1 MRRGQMNDSMT
12 DGALQLAAAGWRV
25 FPVNAESKRPRTK
38 HGHLDATT
46 DEQTILGWSNSF
58 DAGGAIATPT
68 GNGLLVVDVDPRNG
82 GVILPWLEANT
93 TLTAHT
99 QSGGWHFYFSVD
111 EDIKSRAGMFGRG
124 VDSKSAGGYV
134 LVPPSPGY
142 TWALPKPRRR
152 LASVYVRAK
161 MAPEAVASEARPRKD
176 PADWYRGIIHEQVVA
191 WAAYFAAT
199 LDDPTDVVSATWGQ
213 VDRARAAGVEIDNAR
228 GHIDRAIRWVLHRED
243 AKITDPV
250 SLS

>member
-1 MRRGQMNDSMT
+1 MNESMADS
-12 DGALQLAAAGWRV
+12 ALQLASAGWRV
-25 FPVNAESKRPRTK
+25 FPVDAETKRPRTT
-38 HGHLDATT
+38 HGHLDATKDPT
-46 DEQTILGWSNSF
+46 QIVAWSRQFNR
-58 DAGGAIATPT
+58 GGAIATPT
-68 GNGLLVVDVDPRNG
+68 GDGLLVVDVDPRNG
-82 GVILPWLEANT
+82 GIVAPWLKDAP
-93 TLTAHT
+93 TLVVRT
-99 QSGGWHFYFSVD
+99 QSGGYHFYFSVA

-142 TWALPKPRRR
+142 SWLNQRPRAV
-152 LASVYVRAK
+152 LTDVYVRAK

>member
-1 MRRGQMNDSMT
+1 MNESMT

-46 DEQTILGWSNSF
+46 DEQTIVGWSNSF
-58 DAGGAIATPT
+58 NVGGAIATPT
-68 GNGLLVVDVDPRNG
+68 GDGLLVVDVDPRNG
-82 GVILPWLEANT
+82 GIVAPWLVEANT
-93 TLTAHT
+93 LVVRT
-99 QSGGWHFYFSVD
+99 QSGGWHFYFKVST
-111 EDIKSRAGMFGRG
+111 DIKSRPGMFGRG
-124 VDSKSAGGYV
+124 VDSKSSGGYV

-142 TWALPKPRRR
+142 HWVEGGTRKLLPD
-152 LASVYVRAK
+152 LVVRAK
-161 MAPEAVASEARPRKD
+161 MAPESIARQSSPRLD
-176 PADWYRGIIHEQVVA
+176 PNDWYRGIIHEQVVA

-213 VDRARAAGVEIDNAR
+213 VDRARAAGVQIDNAR

-243 AKITDPV
+243 AKKNAPT
-250 SLS
+250 LA